1 MAIRGN
7 LSEASL
13 ADVLQLLALGQKT
26 GCLSIAREGSFGT
39 VHFAGGRV
47 VYAELVNRR
56 DRLGD
61 RLVRIG
67 AITPDDL
74 ARVTAATAPADDRAL
89 AHALLAQG
97 LVERDVLVGEYRTQV
112 EEAVYHLFSWSLGL
126 FTFESESETDDAPD
140 AALVSVSAD
149 SLLLEGARR
158 VDEWTQIAK
167 KVPSL
172 DLIFALDAPLLAQR
186 EVPLSAT
193 QQRLLP
199 FLDGTQDLHTVIER
213 SGIGEFDVGKAV
225 FGLLT
230 AGYAQRVGRSAAR
243 RQPPPESRVAEHR
256 NLGIAFYRTGMLAEA
271 QREFH
276 RVLELREADG
286 VARFHLGLVQLR
298 RRDLAGAHDTFLR
311 ASQEPDAPAAVLH
324 NLAFVCEQRGDLA
337 AAAGYLEEAA
347 RRVVTPD
354 PRIPLS
360 RAMIALRAFDLAGAE
375 AALVEARQAWGA
387 RQPSAAWFHV
397 AGLAAAL
404 SGDGA
409 RAAAV
414 LEEGLTLHPHAAAL
428 HNNLAV
434 VQERRGSYELAART
448 IEHALLED
456 ANCVQLHKNL
466 GDYLYRAQ
474 RYDEA
479 CESFG
484 RVVRLMP
491 SHGPD
496 VYLKLGNVHY
506 RRGALAEARALWEQA
521 LALDPDNRIVRANLE
536 AMHRAT
542 TPAAPVPAAVA
553 DDVLVRGAA

>member
-1 MAIRGN
+1 
-7 LSEASL
+7 
-13 ADVLQLLALGQKT
+13 
-26 GCLSIAREGSFGT
+26 
-39 VHFAGGRV
+39 
-47 VYAELVNRR
+47 
-56 DRLGD
+56 
-61 RLVRIG
+61 
-67 AITPDDL
+67 
-74 ARVTAATAPADDRAL
+74 
-89 AHALLAQG
+89 
-97 LVERDVLVGEYRTQV
+97 
-112 EEAVYHLFSWSLGL
+112 
-126 FTFESESETDDAPD
+126 
-140 AALVSVSAD
+140 
-149 SLLLEGARR
+149 
-158 VDEWTQIAK
+158 
-167 KVPSL
+167 
-172 DLIFALDAPLLAQR
+172 
-186 EVPLSAT
+186 
-193 QQRLLP
+193 
-199 FLDGTQDLHTVIER
+199 
-213 SGIGEFDVGKAV
+213 
-225 FGLLT
+225 
-230 AGYAQRVGRSAAR
+230 
-243 RQPPPESRVAEHR
+243 
-256 NLGIAFYRTGMLAEA
+256 
-271 QREFH
+271 
-276 RVLELREADG
+276 
-286 VARFHLGLVQLR
+286 
-298 RRDLAGAHDTFLR
+298 
-311 ASQEPDAPAAVLH
+311 
-324 NLAFVCEQRGDLA
+324 
-337 AAAGYLEEAA
+337 
-347 RRVVTPD
+347 
-354 PRIPLS
+354 
-360 RAMIALRAFDLAGAE
+360 MIALRAFDLAGAE

-506 RRGALAEARALWEQA
+506 RRGALAEARAMWEQA